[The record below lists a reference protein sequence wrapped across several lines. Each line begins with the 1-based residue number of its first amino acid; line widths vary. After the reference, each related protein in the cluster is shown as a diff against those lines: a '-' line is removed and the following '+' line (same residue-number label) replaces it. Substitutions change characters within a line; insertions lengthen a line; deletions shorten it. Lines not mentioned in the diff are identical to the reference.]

1 MAEILL
7 KNVNKKYGNNPN
19 TIQDVNLQIGQGEF
33 CVFVGPSGCGKSTLL
48 RMIAG
53 LEDITS
59 GDLYIGGKRMNE
71 KAPSER
77 GVSMVFQSYALYPHM
92 TVRENMAFGLK
103 IAKTDKSTIEQK
115 VNEAA
120 RILQL
125 DKLLDR
131 LPKEL
136 SGGQRQRVAVARAL
150 VNKPSI
156 ILADEPTGNL
166 DSKTSVEIMNLFNE
180 IHANGNTVI
189 LVTHEEDIAA
199 YAHRII
205 RLRDGLIESDTINQN
220 IKK

>member
-136 SGGQRQRVAVARAL
+136 
-150 VNKPSI
+150 
-156 ILADEPTGNL
+156 
-166 DSKTSVEIMNLFNE
+166 
-180 IHANGNTVI
+180 
-189 LVTHEEDIAA
+189 
-199 YAHRII
+199 
-205 RLRDGLIESDTINQN
+205 
-220 IKK
+220 

>member
-19 TIQDVNLQIGQGEF
+19 TIQDVNLKIGEGEF

-103 IAKTDKSTIEQK
+103 IAKTDKSTIDQK

-125 DKLLDR
+125 DKLL
-131 LPKEL
+131 
-136 SGGQRQRVAVARAL
+136 
-150 VNKPSI
+150 
-156 ILADEPTGNL
+156 
-166 DSKTSVEIMNLFNE
+166 
-180 IHANGNTVI
+180 
-189 LVTHEEDIAA
+189 
-199 YAHRII
+199 AHSP
-205 RLRDGLIESDTINQN
+205 ESD
-220 IKK
+220 